1 LVVCHAEDLLKE
13 RFPERY
19 TRGAGSPEASQWA
32 RRTHV
37 PFAEALLSSTQPV
50 LKSAGVGARSRS
62 PETCQSLVAPN
73 MVVRERLDQWENAA
87 RRDAVPGPDNWRMLA
102 VWPAARDAAVS
113 GSTGIEGN
121 PLSPSAVAEVLAGA
135 AVDANADHIREVE
148 NYNRALNLAR
158 DAAARPG
165 FTWSPEVI
173 HLINATVMEGL
184 PRDTH
189 GDYHAAGED
198 VFVGI
203 FTGPSPRV
211 VQVLMDELMA
221 WLGRA
226 DRMPPLI
233 RSALLHLNIIAI
245 HPFNDGNGRTARIL
259 AAMELVRDGVRSP
272 ELISIE
278 AYLRRNRDEYIDAL
292 RTTLG
297 PSYDPENHPVTEWL
311 NYYTRVSLDR
321 LEARNRILDALPTD
335 IGILVSALAD
345 AGQPLEWAATLLAAR
360 VSRLRTAALA
370 EMTGRSMPAARAEL
384 GRITRA
390 GWLEPRGAT
399 RGRSYRPSEQLTAL
413 PLHVPELMRLLA
425 AGAQLSVF
433 DEALAG

>member
-1 LVVCHAEDLLKE
+1 MTLHLA
-13 RFPERY
+13 Y
-19 TRGAGSPEASQWA
+19 AT
-32 RRTHV
+32 
-37 PFAEALLSSTQPV
+37 
-50 LKSAGVGARSRS
+50 
-62 PETCQSLVAPN
+62 N
-73 MVVRERLDQWENAA
+73 MVVRDRLDQWDNAV
-87 RRDAVPGPDNWRMLA
+87 RRDAPLSLGDWRMLA

-121 PLSPSAVAEVLAGA
+121 PLDPAAVEEVLAGA
-135 AVDANADHIREVE
+135 AIEADADHIREVE

-165 FTWSPEVI
+165 FTWSHEVI

-189 GDYHAAGED
+189 GDYRGPGED
-198 VFVGI
+198 VYVGI
-203 FTGPSPRV
+203 FTGPSPLAV
-211 VQVLMDELMA
+211 PALMDELVA
-221 WLGRA
+221 WLRGTA
-226 DRMPPLI
+226 QAPLV

-297 PSYDPENHPVTEWL
+297 PSYDPDNHPVTEWL
-311 NYYTRVSLDR
+311 DYYTRISLDR

-335 IGILVSALAD
+335 IGTLFSALAD
-345 AGQPLEWAATLLAAR
+345 AGEPVEWSSVLLAAR
-360 VSRLRTAALA
+360 VGRLRTATLA
-370 EMTGRSMPAARAEL
+370 DLTGRSLPAARAEL
-384 GRITRA
+384 GRMARA
-390 GWLEPRGAT
+390 GWLEPRGVT
-399 RGRSYRPSEQLTAL
+399 RGRWYAPTERLNAL
-413 PLHVPELMRLLA
+413 PLRIPELMGLLA
-425 AGAQLSVF
+425 SGEQLRVF
-433 DEALAG
+433 DEALAR

>member
-1 LVVCHAEDLLKE
+1 MTLHLT
-13 RFPERY
+13 Y
-19 TRGAGSPEASQWA
+19 
-32 RRTHV
+32 
-37 PFAEALLSSTQPV
+37 
-50 LKSAGVGARSRS
+50 
-62 PETCQSLVAPN
+62 APN

-87 RRDAVPGPDNWRMLA
+87 RRDAELGPGNWRMLA

-121 PLSPSAVAEVLAGA
+121 PLGPGAVAEVLAGA
-135 AVDANADHIREVE
+135 AVDADADHIREVE

-165 FTWSPEVI
+165 FTWSHEVI

-189 GDYHAAGED
+189 GNYRGPGED

-203 FTGPSPRV
+203 FTGPSPLV
-211 VQVLMDELMA
+211 VQGLMDELVA

-226 DRMPPLI
+226 DGTPPLI
-233 RSALLHLNIIAI
+233 RSALLHLNVIAI
-245 HPFNDGNGRTARIL
+245 HPFSDGNGRTARIL

-272 ELISIE
+272 ELISVE

-297 PSYDPENHPVTEWL
+297 PTYDPDNHPVTEWL
-311 NYYTRVSLDR
+311 DYYTRIPLDR

-345 AGQPLEWAATLLAAR
+345 AREPLEWASALLAAR
-360 VSRLRTAALA
+360 VGRLRTALLA
-370 EMTGRSMPAARAEL
+370 ELTDRSMPAARAEL
-384 GRITRA
+384 GRMARA
-390 GWLEPRGAT
+390 GWLEPRSVT
-399 RGRSYRPSEQLTAL
+399 RGRWYAPTDRLNAL
-413 PLHVPELMRLLA
+413 RLHVPELMALLA
-425 AGAQLSVF
+425 AGEPLRLF
-433 DEALAG
+433 DEAAAG